1 MYILLANLVRRFKL
15 TIHDTTE
22 ADMEWVDL
30 LLVQYVR
37 CIFYVYVN
45 N

>member
-1 MYILLANLVRRFKL
+1 MYTLLANLFRRFKL

-37 CIFYVYVN
+37 YLFYVYVSD
-45 N
+45 